1 MIIKCIITDLDGTL
15 VDTKKLNFLSYK
27 KAFDEINFE
36 LKEKLFFDALGLE
49 YESFVKKIIPNITHN
64 QSKSIRVA
72 KNLYFDE
79 YIKYAEL
86 NKSLANFLYLNK
98 VNIPIALATSASKI
112 NVNKLLRYFDI
123 ADLFK
128 LIITSE
134 DVKRPKP
141 DPECF
146 SKIMKSFNVKPSNT
160 LIFED
165 SIVGL
170 MAANTSGANVI
181 KIDNWIGNNE
191 V

>member
-1 MIIKCIITDLDGTL
+1 M
-15 VDTKKLNFLSYK
+15 
-27 KAFDEINFE
+27 
-36 LKEKLFFDALGLE
+36 GLE

-64 QSKSIRVA
+64 QSKSIREA